1 MIQPYEILRFCVGYL
16 KRDIIIYIEDC
27 CENIGQIRSGDVS
40 VNTNISNEDTV
51 AF

>member
-1 MIQPYEILRFCVGYL
+1 MIQPYEILRFCVGYV
-16 KRDIIIYIEDC
+16 KRDIEDC